1 MWLARLLAARRQR
14 SGETL
19 DEFLMALKTLS
30 KDCNFRDVT
39 ATVYRDEAV
48 RDAFITG
55 LQSNP
60 IRQRLLENSTLD
72 LKTMFT
78 QARSLETAQKNSESY
93 GSFSPPPIPTAA
105 MTSSPKSIEEDS
117 ETITAATSGAKCY
130 FCGYSK
136 HPRQKCPAKEA
147 ICRRCQNKGHFAKV
161 CRSNPVSSQ
170 SAQGG
175 ASAAMYP
182 TLATTTSDIPS
193 TLIKSS
199 CEVTINGV
207 NTRALIDSCS
217 TESFIHPRLADTLRL
232 QKYPVSREISM
243 AQSSLSAK
251 TLGHCNTELELCGR
265 MFTCQSFLACAL
277 T

>member
-1 MWLARLLAARRQR
+1 
-14 SGETL
+14 
-19 DEFLMALKTLS
+19 MALKTLS

-48 RDAFITG
+48 CDAFITG

-78 QARSLETAQKNSESY
+78 QARSLETVQKNSEFY
-93 GSFSPPPIPTAA
+93 GSSSPPPIPTAA

-130 FCGYSK
+130 FCGSSK

-147 ICRRCQNKGHFAKV
+147 ICRRCQKKGLFAKV

-182 TLATTTSDIPS
+182 TLATATSDIPS
-193 TLIKSS
+193 TLMKSS

-217 TESFIHPRLADTLRL
+217 TESFIHPHLADTLRL
-232 QKYPVSREISM
+232 QKYPVP
-243 AQSSLSAK
+243 Q
-251 TLGHCNTELELCGR
+251 
-265 MFTCQSFLACAL
+265 
-277 T
+277 